1 MRDEPL
7 VSVIM
12 NGHNA
17 GKYLGEAIDSVLEQT
32 YSNWE
37 IILWDNLSTDGTR
50 RIVESYSDNRIRYFF
65 ADEFTPLGKARN
77 LAIQKAKG
85 EFLAFLDCDDIW
97 LPEKLERQLPLF
109 SDLEVG
115 LVYSDTIFFNSA
127 GQEKRLYF
135 RRKPYRGWCF
145 TDLLNNYV
153 LSLET
158 VVIRRNVLDKLDH
171 WFDERFSAIEEVDLF
186 VRIGLTWKVDFIPEP
201 LAKWRVHGESW
212 TWNNPKSFF
221 DEKKQMLEK
230 LEGDEEIALHHPGI
244 IEEAKALLCV
254 AEAKHYWANGSGRKA
269 RKMIGC
275 VQKKSAKA
283 ILIWFM
289 SFLPYRIIAGTRD
302 LFVGTVTPK

>member
-1 MRDEPL
+1 MWDKPL

-17 GKYLGEAIDSVLEQT
+17 EKYLGEAIDSVLEQT

-37 IILWDNLSTDGTR
+37 IIVWDNLSTDDTR
-50 RIVESYSDNRIRYFF
+50 RIVESYSDNRIRYFY

-97 LPEKLERQLPLF
+97 FPEKLERQLPLF

-115 LVYSDTIFFNSA
+115 LVYSDTVFFNSA
-127 GQEKRLYF
+127 GQENRLYS

-145 TDLLNNYV
+145 TDLLNNYA

-158 VVIRRNVLDKLDH
+158 VIIRRNVLDKLDH
-171 WFDERFSAIEEVDLF
+171 WFDERFTAIEEYDLF
-186 VRIGLTWKVDFIPEP
+186 VRIGEAWKVDYVSEP
-201 LAKWRVHGESW
+201 LGKWRVHGDSF
-212 TWNNPKSFF
+212 TWNNAKAFVE
-221 DEKKQMLEK
+221 EKKLMLEK
-230 LEGDEEIALHHPGI
+230 LERDGGIALRHPGV
-244 IEEAKALLCV
+244 IEEAKDLLRV
-254 AEAKHYWANGSGRKA
+254 GEAKHYWANGSGRKA
-269 RKMIGC
+269 RKMIGS